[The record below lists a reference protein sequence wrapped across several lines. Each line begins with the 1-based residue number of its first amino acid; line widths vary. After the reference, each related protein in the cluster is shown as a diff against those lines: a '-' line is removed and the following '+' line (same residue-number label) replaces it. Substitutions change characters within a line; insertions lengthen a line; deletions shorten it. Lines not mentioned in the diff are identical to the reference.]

1 MEYFINQ
8 INFGYLVRKLLETS
22 SVLAPVEQYGRN
34 YIQAVTVDNI
44 ESINLFGYRTVE
56 PFKSCFFAVDEVV
69 SKYFG
74 GENGPEPAELTIL
87 GARGCD
93 LEALE
98 VTDRVFSEGDFQD
111 NFYSKRR
118 EKSFIIGADCTDC
131 GATCFCT
138 LVKGRP
144 WPLQRFDLN
153 LSPMAGGY
161 LVEAGTERGKKF
173 IEDYRSFFEAA
184 AEAGLQAKVANRQKV
199 LQRLA
204 EVNRPY
210 EFKQE
215 IAASHRL
222 NLENPAWKYLTK
234 DCVECSACNLIC
246 PTCTCFLLADA
257 RGQVPG
263 AGYQGEFERHKI
275 WDACLKS
282 GYQKVAGGSNP
293 RGKLSQRLQ
302 NRYHCKMDYSYERLA
317 RYTCV
322 GCGRCIDGC
331 AGNIDMRKIFAELER
346 QAPLTAKLV

>member
-1 MEYFINQ
+1 MEYFINHQ
-8 INFGYLVRKLLETS
+8 NFAGLVKKLLETS
-22 SVLAPVEQYGRN
+22 RVLAPAPQYGRN
-34 YIQAVTVDNI
+34 YIQEVNVDNI
-44 ESINLFGYRTVE
+44 QSINLFGYRTVE
-56 PFKSCFFAVDEVV
+56 PFKSCFFAIDEVV
-69 SKYFG
+69 SQYFG
-74 GENGPEPAELTIL
+74 DEDGPEPAKLTIL

-98 VTDRVFSEGDFQD
+98 VEDRVFGEGEFKDP
-111 NFYSKRR
+111 FYLKRR
-118 EKSFIIGADCTDC
+118 ENSFIIGADCADC
-131 GATCFCT
+131 GVTCFCT

-153 LSPMAGGY
+153 LSPVAGGY
-161 LVEAGTERGKKF
+161 IVEAGTGQGKKF
-173 IEDYRSFFEAA
+173 IEDNRSLFETVS
-184 AEAGLQAKVANRQKV
+184 EAGLQTKVANRQKV

-210 EFKQE
+210 QFKQE

-246 PTCTCFLLADA
+246 PTCTCFLLADTGGQGSRV
-257 RGQVPG
+257 RG
-263 AGYQGEFERHKI
+263 QGEFARHKI

-293 RGKLSQRLQ
+293 RGKLYQRLQ
-302 NRYHCKMDYSYERLA
+302 NRYHCKMDYSYERLN
-317 RYTCV
+317 RYACV